1 MKIIAAIILFSIIA
15 VSASAQAK
23 QDFDKT
29 EQEMQIT
36 VINYD
41 DRKELLE
48 SYNARQTPKNQYPKG
63 ETIDGYALFSMKGTA
78 CEIHVY
84 RDFHSNTYM
93 NSLGHEMRH
102 CLEGN
107 FH

>member
-1 MKIIAAIILFSIIA
+1 MKIIAAIVLLSTIA
-15 VSASAQAK
+15 VSTSAQAK

-41 DRKELLE
+41 DRQELLE
-48 SYNARQTPKNQYPKG
+48 SYNARQTPRNQYPKG
-63 ETIDGYALFSMKGTA
+63 ETIDGYALFSMKGTV

-84 RDFHSNTYM
+84 RDSPSNTYM